1 MLRFNDILER
11 LTSYYPNA
19 DIELLKKAYVFSA
32 KVHLGQ
38 VRLSGEPY
46 LNHPLEVAGIL
57 TQLKLNV
64 ASVATG
70 LLHDTMEDTLT
81 TLKEIQENFGEETA
95 QLVDGLTKISLISL
109 RSSEERQAENFRK
122 MILAMVKDIR
132 VILIK
137 LADRLHNMRTLQYQS
152 PEKQSE
158 ISQETLDIYA
168 PLADRLGID
177 WIKSE
182 LEDLAFQYL
191 YPENYDK
198 IRRKIAKKEKERT
211 RYIEEV
217 KRTLMKKL
225 YENHIEGEVTGRL
238 KQIYSIYLKM
248 KEQNIDFDQVY
259 DITAFRVIVHS
270 IKECYDVLGIIHST
284 WKPIPGKFKDYVGLP
299 KENMYQSL
307 HTTVIGPY
315 GERIEI
321 QIRTHEMHKISEE
334 GIAAHWKYKGG
345 KVVEEAEDKR
355 FTWLRQLL
363 EWQRDLKDNREFIE
377 SVKVELFPNEVY
389 IFTPKGEV
397 KQFPVGS
404 TPIDFAYS
412 IHSDIGNHCVGAKVN
427 SKIVPLRYEL
437 RSGDTIEILTS
448 PNQKPSKDWLKLVK
462 TSRAKAKIRQWFT
475 AEEREKS
482 ITLGKEIL
490 EKELRKYDLQQA
502 KLMKSGELAKVANE
516 FSYQGVED
524 LIAAVGYGKVT
535 ANQVIGKILPQEKL
549 DQQKEELQEG
559 RLKHLIQKITRG
571 PKDALLIKGIDNVM
585 VRYAGCCNPVPGD
598 KVVGF
603 ITRGRGVTIHTADC
617 QNAMDDDP
625 HRKVEVEWDSTK
637 EYSYPVPIRI
647 YSEDKKGLLGEIS
660 NSISSN
666 GANIRNARVD
676 TTEDKKAVS
685 TFEVEIRDLNHLNK
699 VIRALGKIKGVRQ
712 VERMR
717 VEAPPNLN
725 PQTLLSAKPKSQTN
739 PNPKQSLTAN

>member
-57 TQLKLNV
+57 TQLKLDV

-191 YPENYDK
+191 YPENYDE

-270 IKECYDVLGIIHST
+270 IKECYDVLGIIHSI

-377 SVKVELFPNEVY
+377 SVKVDLFPNEVY

-427 SKIVPLRYEL
+427 GKIVPLRYEL

-712 VERMR
+712 VERMK
-717 VEAPPNLN
+717 VEAPTEP
-725 PQTLLSAKPKSQTN
+725 
-739 PNPKQSLTAN
+739 

>member
-11 LTSYYPNA
+11 LTSYNPNA

-57 TQLKLNV
+57 TQLRLDV

-70 LLHDTMEDTLT
+70 LLHDTVEDTLT
-81 TLKEIQENFGEETA
+81 TPKEIQENFGKEIA
-95 QLVDGLTKISLISL
+95 QLVEGLTKISLISL
-109 RSSEERQAENFRK
+109 RSSEEHQAENFRK

-137 LADRLHNMRTLQYQS
+137 LADRLHNMRTLQYHH
-152 PEKQSE
+152 PKKQAE
-158 ISQETLDIYA
+158 IAQETLDIYA
-168 PLADRLGID
+168 PLAHRLGID
-177 WIKSE
+177 WIRSE

-191 YPENYDK
+191 HPEIYEE
-198 IRRKIAKKEKERT
+198 IQRKIVKREKERT

-259 DITAFRVIVHS
+259 DITAFRVVVNS
-270 IKECYDVLGIIHST
+270 IKECYDVLGIIHSL

-321 QIRTHEMHKISEE
+321 QIRTQEMHRIAEE
-334 GIAAHWKYKGG
+334 GIAAHWKYKEG

-363 EWQRDLKDNREFIE
+363 EWQRDLKDDAEFIE
-377 SVKVELFPNEVY
+377 SVKVDLFPHEVY
-389 IFTPKGEV
+389 VFTPKGAV
-397 KQFPVGS
+397 KQFPLGASPV
-404 TPIDFAYS
+404 DFAYS
-412 IHSDIGNHCVGAKVN
+412 IHSDVGNHCSGAKVN
-427 SKIVPLRYEL
+427 GKIVPLRYEL
-437 RSGDTIEILTS
+437 RSGDTIEIMTS
-448 PNQKPSKDWLKLVK
+448 PNQKPSKDWLKFVK
-462 TSRAKAKIRQWFT
+462 TARAKTKIRQWFT
-475 AEEREKS
+475 NEEREKS
-482 ITLGKEIL
+482 INLGKEIL
-490 EKELRKYDLQQA
+490 EKEFRKYELQQA
-502 KLMKSGELAKVANE
+502 KLIKTGDLAKVANE
-516 FSYQGVED
+516 FSYQGVDD

-535 ANQVIGKILPQEKL
+535 ANQIIGKILPQERL
-549 DQQKEELQEG
+549 EQQREEHEEG
-559 RLKHLIQKITRG
+559 RLKNLFKKITRG

-585 VRYAGCCNPVPGD
+585 VRYAGCCNPLPGD
-598 KVVGF
+598 RVVGF

-625 HRKVEVEWDSTK
+625 NRKVEVEWDSTK
-637 EYSYPVPIRI
+637 GYSYPVRIQI
-647 YSEDKKGLLGEIS
+647 YSDDKKGLLAEIS

-666 GANIRNARVD
+666 EANIRNARVD
-676 TTEDKKAVS
+676 TTEDKRAIS

-699 VIRALGKIKGVRQ
+699 VIRALEKIKGVQRA
-712 VERMR
+712 ERVR
-717 VEAPPNLN
+717 VEA
-725 PQTLLSAKPKSQTN
+725 QAES
-739 PNPKQSLTAN
+739 

>member
-11 LTSYYPNA
+11 LTTYNPNA
-19 DIELLKKAYVFSA
+19 DTDLLKKAYVFSA

-46 LNHPLEVAGIL
+46 LNHPLEVTGIL
-57 TQLKLNV
+57 TQLKLDV

-81 TLKEIQENFGEETA
+81 TLKEIQENFGEEIA
-95 QLVDGLTKISLISL
+95 QLVDGLTKISQISL
-109 RSSEERQAENFRK
+109 RSSEEHQAENFRK

-137 LADRLHNMRTLQYQS
+137 LADRLHNMRTLKYHT
-152 PEKQSE
+152 PEKQAE
-158 ISQETLDIYA
+158 IAQETLDIYA
-168 PLADRLGID
+168 PLSHRLGID

-191 YPENYDK
+191 YPEIYEE

-211 RYIEEV
+211 RYVDEV

-225 YENHIEGEVTGRL
+225 YENHIEGDVTARL
-238 KQIYSIYLKM
+238 KQTYSIYLKM

-259 DITAFRVIVHS
+259 DITAFRIIVNS
-270 IKECYDVLGIIHST
+270 IKECYDVLGIIHSL
-284 WKPIPGKFKDYVGLP
+284 WKPIPGKFKDYIGLP

-307 HTTVIGPY
+307 HTTAIGPY

-321 QIRTHEMHKISEE
+321 QIRTHEMHKIAEE
-334 GIAAHWKYKGG
+334 GIAAHWKYKEG

-363 EWQRDLKDNREFIE
+363 EWQRDLKDDREFIE
-377 SVKVELFPNEVY
+377 SVKVDLFPNEVY
-389 IFTPKGEV
+389 IFTPKGSV
-397 KQFPVGS
+397 KPFPIGS

-412 IHSDIGNHCVGAKVN
+412 IHSDVGSHCSGAKVN
-427 SKIVPLRYEL
+427 GKIVPLRYEL
-437 RSGDTIEILTS
+437 RSGDTVEILTS

-462 TSRAKAKIRQWFT
+462 TSRAKTKIRQWFT
-475 AEEREKS
+475 SEEREKS
-482 ITLGKEIL
+482 IILGKEIL

-502 KLMKSGELAKVANE
+502 KLIKSGELAKVASE

-524 LIAAVGYGKVT
+524 LIAAVGYGKIT
-535 ANQVIGKILPQEKL
+535 ANQIIGKILPQEKL
-549 DQQKEELQEG
+549 EQQKEELKEG
-559 RLKHLIQKITRG
+559 RFKHFIQKITHTPR
-571 PKDALLIKGIDNVM
+571 DALLIKGIDNVM

-637 EYSYPVPIRI
+637 EYSYPVRIQI
-647 YSEDKKGLLGEIS
+647 YSQDKKGLLGEIS
-660 NSISSN
+660 NSISSQ
-666 GANIRNARVD
+666 GANIKNARVD
-676 TTEDKKAVS
+676 TTEDKKAIS

-699 VIRALGKIKGVRQ
+699 VIRALEKIKGVQR
-712 VERMR
+712 VERIR
-717 VEAPPNLN
+717 LEVQAE
-725 PQTLLSAKPKSQTN
+725 S
-739 PNPKQSLTAN
+739 

>member
-57 TQLKLNV
+57 TQLKLDV

-70 LLHDTMEDTLT
+70 LLHDTVEDTLT

-152 PEKQSE
+152 SEKQSE

-191 YPENYDK
+191 FPENYDEIRQK
-198 IRRKIAKKEKERT
+198 IRKKEKERS

-248 KEQNIDFDQVY
+248 NEQNIDFDQVY
-259 DITAFRVIVHS
+259 DITAFRVIVNS
-270 IKECYDVLGIIHST
+270 IKECYDVLGIIHSI

-321 QIRTHEMHKISEE
+321 QIRTHEMHKIAEE

-377 SVKVELFPNEVY
+377 SVKVDLFPNEVY

-397 KQFPVGS
+397 KQFPIGS

-412 IHSDIGNHCVGAKVN
+412 VHSDIGNHCVGAKVN

-502 KLMKSGELAKVANE
+502 KLTKSGELAKVANE

-549 DQQKEELQEG
+549 DQQKEQLQEG
-559 RLKHLIQKITRG
+559 RLKHLLQKITHG
-571 PKDALLIKGIDNVM
+571 PKDALLIRGIDNVM

-637 EYSYPVPIRI
+637 EYSYPVRIRI

-666 GANIRNARVD
+666 KADIKNARVD

-717 VEAPPNLN
+717 SETSIEP
-725 PQTLLSAKPKSQTN
+725 
-739 PNPKQSLTAN
+739 

>member
-11 LTSYYPNA
+11 LTSYNPHA
-19 DIELLKKAYVFSA
+19 DTDLLRKAYVFTA

-57 TQLKLNV
+57 TQLKLDV

-70 LLHDTMEDTLT
+70 LLHDTVEDTLT
-81 TLKEIQENFGEETA
+81 TPKEIQENFGEEIA
-95 QLVDGLTKISLISL
+95 QLVDGLTKISQISL
-109 RSSEERQAENFRK
+109 RSSEEHQAENFRK

-137 LADRLHNMRTLQYQS
+137 LSDRLHNMRTLKYQT
-152 PEKQSE
+152 PEKQIE
-158 ISQETLDIYA
+158 IAQETLDIYA
-168 PLADRLGID
+168 PLAHRLGID

-182 LEDLAFQYL
+182 LQGLAFQYL
-191 YPENYDK
+191 RADIYEE
-198 IRRKIAKKEKERT
+198 IQRKIAKKEKERA
-211 RYIEEV
+211 RYIDEV

-225 YENHIEGEVTGRL
+225 YENRITGEVTGRL

-248 KEQNIDFDQVY
+248 KDQNIDFDQVY
-259 DITAFRVIVHS
+259 DITAFRVVVNS
-270 IKECYDVLGIIHST
+270 MKECYDVLGIIHSL
-284 WKPIPGKFKDYVGLP
+284 WKPIPGKFKDYIGLP

-321 QIRTHEMHKISEE
+321 QIRTHEMHKIAEE
-334 GIAAHWKYKGG
+334 GIAAHWKYKEGR
-345 KVVEEAEDKR
+345 VFEEEDDKQ

-363 EWQRDLKDNREFIE
+363 EWQRDLKDDREFIE
-377 SVKVELFPNEVY
+377 SVKVDLFPNEVY
-389 IFTPKGEV
+389 IFTPKGAV
-397 KQFPVGS
+397 RQFPIGA

-412 IHSDIGNHCVGAKVN
+412 IHSDVGNHCVGAKVN
-427 SKIVPLRYEL
+427 GKIVPLRYEL
-437 RSGDTIEILTS
+437 RNGDTVEILTS
-448 PNQKPSKDWLKLVK
+448 PNQKPSKDWLKFVK
-462 TSRAKAKIRQWFT
+462 TSRAKTKIRQWFT

-490 EKELRKYDLQQA
+490 EKELRKYDLQQV
-502 KLMKSGELAKVANE
+502 KLIKSGELAKVANE
-516 FSYQGVED
+516 FSFQGVDD
-524 LIAAVGYGKVT
+524 LIAAVGYGKMT
-535 ANQVIGKILPQEKL
+535 ANQILGKILPQEDL
-549 DQQKEELQEG
+549 EQQREELREG
-559 RLKHLIQKITRG
+559 RLKSLVQKITRS

-598 KVVGF
+598 KVIGF

-637 EYSYPVPIRI
+637 EYSYPVRIRV
-647 YSEDKKGLLGEIS
+647 YSEDKKGLLAEIS
-660 NSISSN
+660 QSLSSN
-666 GANIRNARVD
+666 KANIKNAKVD
-676 TTEDKKAVS
+676 TTEDKKAIS

-699 VIRALGKIKGVRQ
+699 VIRSIEKIKGIHR

-717 VEAPPNLN
+717 VEVQAE
-725 PQTLLSAKPKSQTN
+725 A
-739 PNPKQSLTAN
+739 

>member
-11 LTSYYPNA
+11 LTSYHPNA
-19 DIELLKKAYVFSA
+19 NIELLKKAYVFSA

-57 TQLKLNV
+57 TQLKLDV

-70 LLHDTMEDTLT
+70 LLHDTVEDTLT
-81 TLKEIQENFGEETA
+81 TPKEIQENFGEEIA

-109 RSSEERQAENFRK
+109 RSSEEHQAENFRK

-137 LADRLHNMRTLQYQS
+137 LADRLHNMRTLQYQP
-152 PEKQSE
+152 PEKQVE
-158 ISQETLDIYA
+158 IAQETLDIYA
-168 PLADRLGID
+168 PLAHRLGID

-182 LEDLAFQYL
+182 LEGLAFQYL
-191 YPENYDK
+191 HPEIYEE
-198 IRRKIAKKEKERT
+198 IRRKIAKREKERI
-211 RYIEEV
+211 RYIEEL

-225 YENHIEGEVTGRL
+225 YENHIDGEVTGRL

-248 KEQNIDFDQVY
+248 KDQNIDFDQVY
-259 DITAFRVIVHS
+259 DITAFRVIVDS
-270 IKECYDVLGIIHST
+270 FKACYDVLGIIHSI
-284 WKPIPGKFKDYVGLP
+284 WKPIPGKFKDYIGLP

-321 QIRTHEMHKISEE
+321 QIRTHEMHKIAEE
-334 GIAAHWKYKGG
+334 GIAAHWKYKEG

-363 EWQRDLKDNREFIE
+363 EWQRDLKDNQEFIE
-377 SVKVELFPNEVY
+377 NLKVDLFPNEVY

-397 KQFPVGS
+397 KQFPIGS

-412 IHSDIGNHCVGAKVN
+412 IHSDVGNHCVGAKVN

-437 RSGDTIEILTS
+437 RSGDTVEINTS

-462 TSRAKAKIRQWFT
+462 TPRAKTKIRQWFT
-475 AEEREKS
+475 VEEREKS

-490 EKELRKYDLQQA
+490 EKEFRKYDLQQA
-502 KLMKSGELAKVANE
+502 KLIKSGELAKVSNE
-516 FSYQGVED
+516 FSFQGVED

-535 ANQVIGKILPQEKL
+535 ANQIIGKILPQEKL
-549 DQQKEELQEG
+549 EQQKEELEEG
-559 RLKHLIQKITRG
+559 RFKHLIQKITRA
-571 PKDALLIKGIDNVM
+571 PKDALLIRGIDNVM

-617 QNAMDDDP
+617 QNALDDDP
-625 HRKVEVEWDSTK
+625 HRKVDVEWDSKK
-637 EYSYPVPIRI
+637 EYIYPVRIRI
-647 YSEDKKGLLGEIS
+647 YSDDKKGLLAEIS

-666 GANIRNARVD
+666 EANIKNARVD
-676 TTEDKKAVS
+676 TTEDRNAVS

-699 VIRALGKIKGVRQ
+699 VIKALGKIKGVHQ

-717 VEAPPNLN
+717 AEA
-725 PQTLLSAKPKSQTN
+725 QAES
-739 PNPKQSLTAN
+739 

>member
-11 LTSYYPNA
+11 LTSYHPNA
-19 DIELLKKAYVFSA
+19 DTELLKKAYVFSA

-38 VRLSGEPY
+38 IRLSGEPY

-57 TQLKLNV
+57 TQLKLDV

-70 LLHDTMEDTLT
+70 LLHDTVEDTLT
-81 TLKEIQENFGEETA
+81 TPKEIQENFGEEIA

-109 RSSEERQAENFRK
+109 RSSEEHQAENFRK

-137 LADRLHNMRTLQYQS
+137 LADRLHNMRTLKYQS
-152 PEKQSE
+152 PEKQAE

-191 YPENYDK
+191 HPEIYDE
-198 IRRKIAKKEKERT
+198 IRHKIAKKEKERT

-225 YENHIEGEVTGRL
+225 YENRIEGEVTGRL

-248 KEQNIDFDQVY
+248 KDQNIDFDQVY
-259 DITAFRVIVHS
+259 DITAFRVIVNS
-270 IKECYDVLGIIHST
+270 IKECYDVLGIIHSI
-284 WKPIPGKFKDYVGLP
+284 WKPIPGKFKDYIGLS

-321 QIRTHEMHKISEE
+321 QIRTHEMHKIAEE
-334 GIAAHWKYKGG
+334 GIAAHWKYKEG

-377 SVKVELFPNEVY
+377 SVKVDLFPNEVY

-448 PNQKPSKDWLKLVK
+448 PSQKPSKDWLKLVK

-502 KLMKSGELAKVANE
+502 KLIKSGDLAKVANE

-535 ANQVIGKILPQEKL
+535 ANQIIGKILPQEKL
-549 DQQKEELQEG
+549 EQQKEELQEG
-559 RLKHLIQKITRG
+559 RLKHLLQKITRG
-571 PKDALLIKGIDNVM
+571 PKDAILIRGIDNVM

-637 EYSYPVPIRI
+637 EYSYPVGIRI

-666 GANIRNARVD
+666 GANIKNARVD
-676 TTEDKKAVS
+676 TTEDKKALS

-717 VEAPPNLN
+717 VEAPAE
-725 PQTLLSAKPKSQTN
+725 S
-739 PNPKQSLTAN
+739 

>member
-11 LTSYYPNA
+11 LSTYNPNA
-19 DIELLKKAYVFSA
+19 DTDLLRKAYVFSA

-46 LNHPLEVAGIL
+46 LNHPLEVTGIL
-57 TQLKLNV
+57 TQLKLDV

-81 TLKEIQENFGEETA
+81 TLKEIQENFGEEIA
-95 QLVDGLTKISLISL
+95 QLVDGLTKISQISL
-109 RSSEERQAENFRK
+109 RSSEEHQAENFRK

-137 LADRLHNMRTLQYQS
+137 LADRLHNMRTLKYHT
-152 PEKQSE
+152 PEKQAE
-158 ISQETLDIYA
+158 IAQETLDIYA
-168 PLADRLGID
+168 PLAHRLGID

-191 YPENYDK
+191 YPEIYEE

-211 RYIEEV
+211 RYVDEV

-225 YENHIEGEVTGRL
+225 YENHIESDVTARL
-238 KQIYSIYLKM
+238 KQTYSIYLKM

-259 DITAFRVIVHS
+259 DITAFRVIVNS
-270 IKECYDVLGIIHST
+270 IKECYDVLGIIHSL
-284 WKPIPGKFKDYVGLP
+284 WKPIPGKFKDYIGLP

-307 HTTVIGPY
+307 HTTAIGPY

-321 QIRTHEMHKISEE
+321 QIRTHEMHKIAEE
-334 GIAAHWKYKGG
+334 GIAAHWKYKEG

-363 EWQRDLKDNREFIE
+363 EWQRDLKDDREFIE
-377 SVKVELFPNEVY
+377 SVKVDLFPNEVY
-389 IFTPKGEV
+389 IFTPKGSV
-397 KQFPVGS
+397 KPFPIGS

-412 IHSDIGNHCVGAKVN
+412 IHSDVGSHCSGAKVN
-427 SKIVPLRYEL
+427 GKIVPLRYEL
-437 RSGDTIEILTS
+437 RSGDTVEILTS

-462 TSRAKAKIRQWFT
+462 TSRAKTKIRQWFT

-482 ITLGKEIL
+482 IILGKEIL

-502 KLMKSGELAKVANE
+502 KLIKSGELAKVASE

-524 LIAAVGYGKVT
+524 LIAAVGYGKIT
-535 ANQVIGKILPQEKL
+535 ANQIIGKILPQEKL
-549 DQQKEELQEG
+549 EQQKEELKEG
-559 RLKHLIQKITRG
+559 RFKHFIQKITHTPR
-571 PKDALLIKGIDNVM
+571 DALLIKGIDNVM

-637 EYSYPVPIRI
+637 EYSYPVRIQI
-647 YSEDKKGLLGEIS
+647 YSQDKKGLLGEIS
-660 NSISSN
+660 NSISSQ
-666 GANIRNARVD
+666 GANIKNARVD
-676 TTEDKKAVS
+676 TTEDKKAIS

-699 VIRALGKIKGVRQ
+699 VIRALEKIKGVQR
-712 VERMR
+712 VERIR
-717 VEAPPNLN
+717 LEVQAE
-725 PQTLLSAKPKSQTN
+725 S
-739 PNPKQSLTAN
+739 

>member
-57 TQLKLNV
+57 TQLKLDV
-64 ASVATG
+64 ASVVTG
-70 LLHDTMEDTLT
+70 LLHDTVEDTLT

-152 PEKQSE
+152 SEKQSD

-191 YPENYDK
+191 YPENYDE
-198 IRRKIAKKEKERT
+198 IRRKIAKKEKERS

-270 IKECYDVLGIIHST
+270 IKECYDVLGIIHSV

-321 QIRTHEMHKISEE
+321 QIRTHEMHKIAEE

-377 SVKVELFPNEVY
+377 SVKVDLFPNEVY

-412 IHSDIGNHCVGAKVN
+412 IHSDIGNRCVGAKVN

-571 PKDALLIKGIDNVM
+571 PKDALLIRGIDNVM

-637 EYSYPVPIRI
+637 EYSYPVRIRI

-666 GANIRNARVD
+666 GADIKNARVD
-676 TTEDKKAVS
+676 TTEDKKAIS

-717 VEAPPNLN
+717 VEAP
-725 PQTLLSAKPKSQTN
+725 TES
-739 PNPKQSLTAN
+739 